1 MKRMSFLLCGLAVL
15 AVGAPGVRAQDSME
29 SQLSARLSQAATLS
43 LSEVKPNEIVKG
55 DIAFS
60 GIFVDVWK
68 TDSLPQL
75 MNPFAP
81 ERYGSAEDNTLRD
94 SITQKASGW
103 KFFSI
108 RF

>member
-1 MKRMSFLLCGLAVL
+1 MKRMSILLCSLVILAI
-15 AVGAPGVRAQDSME
+15 GASEVRSQDAME
-29 SQLSARLSQAATLS
+29 SQLSARLSKAASLS
-43 LSEVKPNEIVKG
+43 MSEVKPNEIVKG
-55 DIAFS
+55 DVTYS

-68 TDSLPQL
+68 TDSLPEL
-75 MNPFAP
+75 LNPFAP
-81 ERYGSAEDNTLRD
+81 EKYGSAEDNTLRD